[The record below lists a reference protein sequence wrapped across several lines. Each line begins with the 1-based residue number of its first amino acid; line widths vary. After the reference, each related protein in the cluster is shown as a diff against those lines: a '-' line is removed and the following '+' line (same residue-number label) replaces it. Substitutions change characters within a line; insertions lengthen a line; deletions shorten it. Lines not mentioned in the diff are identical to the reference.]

1 VPQGWMRS
9 MTGSERGT
17 LTRALATGRNH
28 VLSQLQGLT
37 DDQLRAPVAPS
48 GWTPLGLVRH
58 LTLSDERYWFQVV
71 VDGRPLDFW
80 PDGHNADWLVAAEEP
95 ADAVIAAYIEAIAV
109 SDDIIAETDLDSP
122 PTSPEPGWEEAGL
135 AFPDLRSVLL
145 HVIVETSVH
154 AGHLDL
160 VRELLDGRQHI
171 VL

>member
-1 VPQGWMRS
+1 

-17 LTRALATGRNH
+17 LTSALTSGRRH
-28 VLSQLQGLT
+28 VLSQLEGLT
-37 DDQLRAPVAPS
+37 EEQLRAAVAPS

-71 VDGRPLDFW
+71 VAGRPLDFW
-80 PDGHNADWLVAAEEP
+80 PEGHNADWLVAADEP
-95 ADAVIAAYIEAIAV
+95 AEAVVTAYTDAIAA
-109 SDDIIAETDLDSP
+109 SDDIIAATDLDSP
-122 PTSPEPGWEEAGL
+122 PASPEPWWEEAGL
-135 AFPDLRSVLL
+135 VFPDLRSVLV

-160 VRELLDGRQHI
+160 VRELIDGHQHI

>member
-1 VPQGWMRS
+1 
-9 MTGSERGT
+9 MTGSERDA
-17 LTRALATGRNH
+17 LTRALASSRDH
-28 VLSQLQGLT
+28 VLRQLDGLT
-37 DDQLRAPVAPS
+37 QEQLRTPVAPS

-80 PDGHNADWLVAAEEP
+80 PPGHNGDWLVSDDEP
-95 ADAVIAAYIEAIAV
+95 ADGVIAAYAEAIVA
-109 SDDIIAETDLDSP
+109 SDAIIAGRDLDSRP
-122 PTSPEPGWEEAGL
+122 ASPEPGWEEAGL
-135 AFPDLRSVLL
+135 AFPDLRSVLV
-145 HVIVETSVH
+145 HVLVETSVH